1 MDVVI
6 IRIPKMGNSKYF
18 GDVRFFKTRTPIR
31 TTCPIKSPFAI
42 NPVAN
47 TPVLI
52 PYEKLTI
59 AKNKISQK
67 IHVFLNRN
75 SLVCVSVV
83 FISYMLVGL
92 FL

>member
-1 MDVVI
+1 MEIVI
-6 IRIPKMGNSKYF
+6 IKIPKMGNSKYF
-18 GDVRFFKTRTPIR
+18 GDVLFFKIRTPIR

-47 TPVLI
+47 NPVLI
-52 PYEKLTI
+52 LYEKLTI
-59 AKNKISQK
+59 AKKIISQK
-67 IHVFLNRN
+67 IHEFLNRN
-75 SLVCVSVV
+75 SFVCVV